1 LKNKILIVGGTGF
14 LGQNLIKKLN
24 RKKYE
29 ITSLS
34 SNPTP
39 KINKFKNVKYII
51 LDIKYKKNFSK
62 LQKKKFNF
70 IINLGGNINHK
81 DVIQTNNSHYVG
93 CKNILNEI
101 NLKTLNLFIQ
111 IGSSL
116 EYGNIK
122 SPQIETR
129 ACKPN
134 SIYGKAKLN
143 ASKYIISKSK
153 KEKINYLILRLY
165 QVYGPYQK
173 TDRLISSTIKHCLQD
188 REFKCTDGR
197 QLRDFLY
204 VSDFVDLI
212 IKILEYKKAA
222 ISGIY
227 NVGCGK
233 PLSVK
238 YVIKTINKIIQKG
251 KPLYGK
257 IKMRNDETKSLYPS
271 NKKINK
277 KYKWTP
283 KINFLEGIKKT
294 IKYYE

>member
-1 LKNKILIVGGTGF
+1 MKKKIIIIGGTGF

-24 RKKYE
+24 KKKYE

-34 SNPTP
+34 THSIPR
-39 KINKFKNVKYII
+39 INKSKNVKYRI
-51 LDIKYKKNFSK
+51 LDIKDKKNFSK
-62 LQKKKFNF
+62 LKKKKFNF
-70 IINLGGNINHK
+70 IINLGGNINHH
-81 DVIQTNNSHYVG
+81 DAIQTNNSHYIG
-93 CKNILNEI
+93 CKNILNEL
-101 NLKTLNLFIQ
+101 NLKNLNLFIQ

-122 SPQIETR
+122 SPQIETNV
-129 ACKPN
+129 CKPN

-143 ASKYIISKSK
+143 ASKFIISKSK

-173 TDRLISSTIKHCLQD
+173 TDRLISSTIQNCLKD
-188 REFKCTDGR
+188 KEFNCTEGK

-204 VSDFVDLI
+204 VTDFVDLI
-212 IKILEYKKAA
+212 IRILEYKKAI

-277 KYKWTP
+277 KYKWIP